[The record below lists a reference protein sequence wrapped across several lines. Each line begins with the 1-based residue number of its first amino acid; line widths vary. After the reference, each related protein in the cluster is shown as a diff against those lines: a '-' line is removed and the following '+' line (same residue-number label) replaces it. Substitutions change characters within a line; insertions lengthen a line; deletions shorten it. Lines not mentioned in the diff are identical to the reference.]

1 MSQQIR
7 TQNFVQSVPYVP
19 GGIAT
24 IQLPRMS
31 DVETYLLD
39 LVGTFTY
46 PAGATGALRTLG
58 PQALVS
64 RVELIADGKTT
75 VLSAPG
81 WAFGIASDRTFEGS
95 GGGSYMQ
102 MTSPAANALGT
113 LQTQFYVDL
122 MQFDG
127 IKPKESNLRA
137 RNLSILELK
146 ITFAP
151 WSECFVDPA
160 SVPTV
165 YNVNVFVDA
174 NYCTELDPETTK
186 PAFLVKRTSQII
198 GAESSN
204 SAYQVRLPSGNIIR
218 SVKFY
223 THINGVATDTILQNV
238 TASNGID
245 TRVVSSARALRV
257 RQRGYK
263 APTTGF
269 LELDFAR
276 QLRGDVLISNAWAVP
291 SPSEPI
297 LTLDYA
303 GGPGRRIEMVISEIM
318 RG

>member
-1 MSQQIR
+1 MSHQIR
-7 TQNFVQSVPYVP
+7 TQNFIQSVPYVP

-46 PAGATGALRTLG
+46 PPGATGSLRTLG
-58 PQALVS
+58 PQALIS

-75 VLSAPG
+75 ILSAPG
-81 WAFGIASDRTFEGS
+81 WAFGVASDRTFEGG

-102 MTSPAANALGT
+102 MTPPAANAIGT
-113 LQTQFYVDL
+113 LQTQLYVDL

-127 IKPKESNLRA
+127 VKPKESNLRA
-137 RNLSILELK
+137 RNLSILEMK

-151 WSECFVDPA
+151 WTECFTDAA

-165 YNVNVFVDA
+165 FNVNLFIDA
-174 NYCTELDPETTK
+174 NYCTELKPEESA

-204 SAYQVRLPSGNIIR
+204 SAHQVRLPSGNIIR

-223 THINGVATDTILQNV
+223 THINGVATDSILQDI

-245 TRVVSSARALRV
+245 TRAVMSARAARV
-257 RQRGYK
+257 RMRGYR
-263 APTTGF
+263 APQVGF
-269 LELDFAR
+269 LEIDFAR
-276 QLRGDVLISNAWAVP
+276 QTRGDVLISNAWAVP

-297 LTLDYA
+297 LTLNYV
-303 GGPGRRIEMVISEIM
+303 GGSGRRIEMVITEIM